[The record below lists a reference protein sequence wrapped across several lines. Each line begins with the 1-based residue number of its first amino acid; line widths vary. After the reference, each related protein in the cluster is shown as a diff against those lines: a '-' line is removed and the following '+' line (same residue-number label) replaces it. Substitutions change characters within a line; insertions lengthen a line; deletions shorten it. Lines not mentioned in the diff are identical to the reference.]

1 MKAIP
6 FRVRLL
12 DAGYKISI
20 PSNQW
25 KIVFM
30 SGALENGRTFRVLNI
45 TDDFNREALI
55 NEASYSIPAEKTVNS
70 LKRLLQHRTNLVES

>member
-1 MKAIP
+1 MC
-6 FRVRLL
+6 LL

-30 SGALENGRTFRVLNI
+30 SDALENGRTFRVLNL

-55 NEASYSIPAEKTVNS
+55 NDAYYSIPAERPVNS
-70 LKRLLQHRTNLVES
+70 LKRLFPHRTNLVES